1 MKRIFYSFISLA
13 LLIFFYSCAGS
24 SNTKAKLT
32 DPPIWSSEVVWYQ
45 IFVERF
51 SNGDATNDPTPSTIS
66 VSTSSFPVPS
76 DWKITPW
83 TDDWYEQE
91 AWAKNSGK
99 EFREALQHRRY
110 GGDLQGVLN
119 KLDYLKDLGITAIYF
134 NPLNDAPSLHKYDAR
149 NYHHI
154 DVNFGPDPQGDIE
167 LMKSENP
174 SDPKTWKWT
183 SADKL
188 FLKVVEEAHK
198 RGMKVVLD
206 YSWNHTGVQFWAMQ
220 DIMKNQEKSPYKDW
234 YEITS
239 FDNPATPENEFQYKG
254 WLNVQSLPELRKV
267 DLKQER
273 VNGMPYE
280 GNMADGPKQ
289 HIFDVSR
296 RWLAPDGD
304 TAKGIDGYRLDVADQ
319 IPMGFWRD
327 YRMFVKSIKPDA
339 YLVGEIWWEKWPNR
353 LMNPVP
359 YNSGDVFDAV
369 MFYQIY
375 RPARDFFTGVTPG
388 VTAKELVDSL
398 NFQWNRLSVPYR
410 YSQMLVNATHDSP
423 RLLTCFANPGKYK
436 FHANP
441 AEDPN
446 YITGNPSEETYKRV
460 RLYLIHQFTIPGS
473 PSIWNGDELGM
484 TGADDPDCRKPIWWP
499 EFTFK
504 DENRRNIQVGEKE
517 YEKVGANLDHLG
529 YYKAIISLRKSNKV
543 LMDGSIEFVASD
555 GKLLAYE
562 RKNSSDKLLII
573 LNADTSEVKYTLKSG
588 TYVDLLTGKEI
599 SGGAVQIPGLTGY
612 VLRLK

>member
-1 MKRIFYSFISLA
+1 MKRLYSPILSLVA
-13 LLIFFYSCAGS
+13 LLFLFGCAGS
-24 SNTKAKLT
+24 SSTKTNIT
-32 DPPIWSSEVVWYQ
+32 DPPKWASEVVWYQ

-51 SNGDATNDPTPSTIS
+51 SNGDTTNDPTPETIS
-66 VSTSSFPVPS
+66 VSTSSFPVPP

-83 TDDWYEQE
+83 SQDWYEQE
-91 AWAKNSGK
+91 AWAQKSGK
-99 EFREALQHRRY
+99 PFRETLQHRRY

-154 DVNFGPDPQGDIE
+154 DVNFGPDPKGDIE
-167 LMKSENP
+167 LMKTENP
-174 SDPKTWKWT
+174 SDPSTWKWT

-198 RGMKVVLD
+198 RGMKVILD

-220 DIMKNQEKSPYKDW
+220 DIMKNGEKSAYKDW
-234 YEITS
+234 YEIVS
-239 FDNPATPENEFQYKG
+239 FDDPKTLENEFQYKG

-273 VNGMPYE
+273 VNGMPFE
-280 GNMADGPKQ
+280 GNVAPGPKQ
-289 HIFDVSR
+289 HIFDVTK

-304 TAKGIDGYRLDVADQ
+304 TAKGINGYRLDVADQ

-327 YRMFVKSIKPDA
+327 YRSFVKSVKPDA

-359 YNSGDVFDAV
+359 YNSGDAFDAV

-375 RPARDFFTGVTPG
+375 RPARDFFTGVNPG
-388 VTAKELVDSL
+388 VSATELIDSL

-410 YSQMLVNATHDSP
+410 YGQMNVNATHDSP

-436 FHANP
+436 YHANP

-446 YITGNPSEETYKRV
+446 YITGFPSEETYKRV

-499 EFTFK
+499 EMKFN
-504 DENRRNIQVGEKE
+504 DENRRNIQTGPKE
-517 YEKVGANLDHLG
+517 YERIGANLDHLAF
-529 YYKAIISLRKSNKV
+529 YKSIISLRNHNKV
-543 LMDGSIEFVASD
+543 LMDGEVEFLASK

-562 RKNSSDKLLII
+562 RKNNDDKLIVI
-573 LNADTSEVKYTLKSG
+573 LNADTIDGEFALESG
-588 TYVDLLTGKEI
+588 SYVDLLSGKEV
-599 SGGAVQIPGLTGY
+599 SGGKLVVPSLTGF
-612 VLRLK
+612 VLRHK

>member
-1 MKRIFYSFISLA
+1 MKRLYSPILSLVV
-13 LLIFFYSCAGS
+13 LPFLFSCAGS
-24 SNTKAKLT
+24 SSTKTKIT
-32 DPPIWSSEVVWYQ
+32 DPPKWASEVVWYQ

-51 SNGDATNDPTPSTIS
+51 SNGDTTNDPTSATIS
-66 VSTSSFPVPS
+66 VSTSSFPVPT

-83 TDDWYEQE
+83 SQDWYQQE
-91 AWAKNSGK
+91 SWAQKSGK
-99 EFREALQHRRY
+99 PFRETLQHRRY

-154 DVNFGPDPQGDIE
+154 DVNFGPDPKGDIE
-167 LMKSENP
+167 LMKTENP
-174 SDPKTWKWT
+174 SDPSTWKWT

-188 FLKVVEEAHK
+188 FLKVVDEAHK
-198 RGMKVVLD
+198 RGMKVILD

-220 DIMKNQEKSPYKDW
+220 DIMKNGEKSAYKDW
-234 YEITS
+234 YEIVS
-239 FDNPATPENEFQYKG
+239 FDDPKTPENEFQYKG

-267 DLKQER
+267 DVKHER
-273 VNGMPYE
+273 VNGMPFE
-280 GNMADGPKQ
+280 GNVAPGPKQ
-289 HIFDVSR
+289 HIFDVTK

-304 TAKGIDGYRLDVADQ
+304 TAKGINGYRLDVADQ

-327 YRMFVKSIKPDA
+327 YRNYVKSINPDA

-359 YNSGDVFDAV
+359 YNSGDAFDAV

-375 RPARDFFTGVTPG
+375 RPARDFFTGVNPG
-388 VTAKELVDSL
+388 VSANELVDSL

-410 YSQMLVNATHDSP
+410 YGQMNVNATHDSP

-436 FHANP
+436 YHANP

-446 YITGNPSEETYKRV
+446 YITGFPTEETYKRI

-499 EFTFK
+499 EMKFN
-504 DENRRNIQVGEKE
+504 DENRRNIQAGNKD
-517 YEKVGANLDHLG
+517 YEKVGANLEHLAF
-529 YYKAIISLRKSNKV
+529 YKSIISLRNHNKV
-543 LMDGSIEFVASD
+543 LMDGEIEFLASK

-562 RKNSSDKLLII
+562 RKNNDDKLIVI
-573 LNADTSEVKYTLKSG
+573 LNADTVEGTFALESG
-588 TYVDLLTGKEI
+588 SYVDLLTGKEI
-599 SGGAVQIPGLTGY
+599 SGGKLIVPSLTGF
-612 VLRLK
+612 VLRHK

>member
-1 MKRIFYSFISLA
+1 MKRLYSPILSLVA
-13 LLIFFYSCAGS
+13 LLFLFGCAGS
-24 SNTKAKLT
+24 SSTKTNIT
-32 DPPIWSSEVVWYQ
+32 DPPKWASEVVWYQ

-51 SNGDATNDPTPSTIS
+51 SNGDTTNDPTPETIS
-66 VSTSSFPVPS
+66 VSTSSFPVPP

-83 TDDWYEQE
+83 SQDWYEQE
-91 AWAKNSGK
+91 AWAQKSGK
-99 EFREALQHRRY
+99 PFRETLQHRRY

-154 DVNFGPDPQGDIE
+154 DVNFGPDPKGDIE
-167 LMKSENP
+167 LMKTENP
-174 SDPKTWKWT
+174 SDPSTWKWT

-198 RGMKVVLD
+198 RGMKVILD

-220 DIMKNQEKSPYKDW
+220 DIMKNGEKSAYKDW
-234 YEITS
+234 YEIVS
-239 FDNPATPENEFQYKG
+239 FDDPKTLENEFQYKG

-273 VNGMPYE
+273 VNGMPFE
-280 GNMADGPKQ
+280 GNVAPGPKQ
-289 HIFDVSR
+289 HIFDVTK

-304 TAKGIDGYRLDVADQ
+304 TAKGINGYRLDVADQ

-327 YRMFVKSIKPDA
+327 YRSYVKSIKPDA

-359 YNSGDVFDAV
+359 YNSGDAFDAV

-375 RPARDFFTGVTPG
+375 RPARDFFTGVNPG
-388 VTAKELVDSL
+388 VRATELIDSL

-410 YSQMLVNATHDSP
+410 YGQMNVNATHDSP

-436 FHANP
+436 YHANP

-446 YITGNPSEETYKRV
+446 YITGFPSEETYKRV

-499 EFTFK
+499 EMKFN
-504 DENRRNIQVGEKE
+504 DENRRNIQTGPKE
-517 YEKVGANLDHLG
+517 YERIGANLDHLAF
-529 YYKAIISLRKSNKV
+529 YKSIISLRNHNKV
-543 LMDGSIEFVASD
+543 LMDGEVEFLASK

-562 RKNSSDKLLII
+562 RKNNDDKLIVI
-573 LNADTSEVKYTLKSG
+573 LNADTIDGEFALESG
-588 TYVDLLTGKEI
+588 SYVDLLSGKEV
-599 SGGAVQIPGLTGY
+599 SGGKLVVPSLTGF
-612 VLRLK
+612 VLRHK

>member
-1 MKRIFYSFISLA
+1 MKRLYSPILSLVA
-13 LLIFFYSCAGS
+13 LLFLFGCAGS
-24 SNTKAKLT
+24 SSTKTNIT
-32 DPPIWSSEVVWYQ
+32 DPPKWASEVVWYQ

-51 SNGDATNDPTPSTIS
+51 SNGDTTNDPTPETIS
-66 VSTSSFPVPS
+66 VSTSSFPVPP

-83 TDDWYEQE
+83 SQDWYEQE
-91 AWAKNSGK
+91 AWAQKSGK
-99 EFREALQHRRY
+99 PFRETLQHRRY

-154 DVNFGPDPQGDIE
+154 DVNFGPDPKGDIE
-167 LMKSENP
+167 LMKTENP
-174 SDPKTWKWT
+174 SDPSTWKWT

-198 RGMKVVLD
+198 RGMKVILD

-220 DIMKNQEKSPYKDW
+220 DIMKNGEKSAYKDW
-234 YEITS
+234 YEIVS
-239 FDNPATPENEFQYKG
+239 FDDPKTPENEFQYKG

-273 VNGMPYE
+273 VNGMPFE
-280 GNMADGPKQ
+280 GNVAPGPKQ
-289 HIFDVSR
+289 HIFDVTK

-304 TAKGIDGYRLDVADQ
+304 TAKGINGYRLDVADQ

-327 YRMFVKSIKPDA
+327 YRSYVKSIKPDA

-359 YNSGDVFDAV
+359 YNSGDAFDAV

-375 RPARDFFTGVTPG
+375 RPARDFFTGVNSG
-388 VTAKELVDSL
+388 VSATELIDSL

-410 YSQMLVNATHDSP
+410 YGQMNVNATHDSP
-423 RLLTCFANPGKYK
+423 RILTCFANPGKYK
-436 FHANP
+436 YHANP

-446 YITGNPSEETYKRV
+446 YITGFPSEETYKRV

-499 EFTFK
+499 EMKFN
-504 DENRRNIQVGEKE
+504 DENRRNIQTGPKE
-517 YEKVGANLDHLG
+517 YERIGANLDHLAF
-529 YYKAIISLRKSNKV
+529 YKSIISLRNHNKV
-543 LMDGSIEFVASD
+543 LMDGEVEFLASK

-562 RKNSSDKLLII
+562 RKNNDDKLIVI
-573 LNADTSEVKYTLKSG
+573 LNADTIDGEFALESG
-588 TYVDLLTGKEI
+588 SYVDLLSGKEV
-599 SGGAVQIPGLTGY
+599 SGGKLVVPSLTGF
-612 VLRLK
+612 VLRHK